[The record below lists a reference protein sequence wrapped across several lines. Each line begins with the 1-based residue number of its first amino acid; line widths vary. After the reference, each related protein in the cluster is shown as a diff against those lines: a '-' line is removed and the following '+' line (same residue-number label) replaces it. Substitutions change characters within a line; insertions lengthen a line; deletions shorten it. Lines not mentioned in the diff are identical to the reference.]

1 MKSTVRTV
9 LFLCFLALAAPAGAS
24 TFLALS
30 QEEMAEQA
38 DAVVLG
44 KVLTVDSYWNAEGTV
59 IVTEAMVEIEEKV
72 LGDTP
77 EHVRLLTFGG
87 EVADYKIEAH
97 GFPTFQKGE
106 RLLVYLEPAKDGFRR
121 VLGYQQGQYRIR
133 KDKQGKDIAVPA
145 LDLGAHVLLKD
156 GTAAPA
162 PRTIA
167 LDQLKSQIRDAA
179 GQAGRTDFQ
188 DLR

>member
-1 MKSTVRTV
+1 MKNAVWTV
-9 LFLCFLALAAPAGAS
+9 LSFCALALAVPAGAS

-30 QEEMAEQA
+30 QEELAEQA

-44 KVLTVDSYWNAEGTV
+44 KVLTVDSYWNAEGTL
-59 IVTEAMVEIEEKV
+59 IVTEAVVEVQEKV
-72 LGDTP
+72 LGETP

-97 GFPTFQKGE
+97 GFPTFEKGE
-106 RLLVYLEPAKDGFRR
+106 RLLVYLEPAQNGFRR

-133 KDKQGKDIAVPA
+133 KDKQGTDVAVPA
-145 LDLGAHVLLKD
+145 LDLGAHVILKD

-162 PRTIA
+162 PRTLA

-179 GQAGRTDFQ
+179 AQVGRTDFQ

>member
-1 MKSTVRTV
+1 MKSTVWIARILYV
-9 LFLCFLALAAPAGAS
+9 LALAAPAGAS

-30 QEEMAEQA
+30 QEELAEQA

-44 KVLTVDSYWNAEGTV
+44 KVLTVDSYWNAEGTL
-59 IVTEAMVEIEEKV
+59 IVTEAVVEVQENV
-72 LGDTP
+72 LGETP

-87 EVADYKIEAH
+87 EAGGYRIEAH
-97 GFPTFQKGE
+97 GFPTFEKGE
-106 RLLVYLEPAKDGFRR
+106 RLLVYLEPARNGFRR

-133 KDKQGKDIAVPA
+133 KDKQGKDVAVPA
-145 LDLGAHVLLKD
+145 LDLGARVILKD

-162 PRTIA
+162 PRTVA
-167 LDQLKSQIRDAA
+167 LDQLKNQIRDAA
-179 GQAGRTDFQ
+179 AQVGRTDFQ

>member
-1 MKSTVRTV
+1 MKNAVRTV
-9 LFLCFLALAAPAGAS
+9 LSLCLPVLAVPAGAS

-30 QEEMAEQA
+30 QQELAEQA

-44 KVLTVDSYWNAEGTV
+44 KVLTVDSYWNAEGTL
-59 IVTEAMVEIEEKV
+59 IVTEAMVEVQEKV
-72 LGDTP
+72 LGETP

-97 GFPTFQKGE
+97 GFPTFEKGE
-106 RLLVYLEPAKDGFRR
+106 RLLVYLEPARNGFRR

-133 KDKQGKDIAVPA
+133 KDKQGKDVAVPA
-145 LDLGAHVLLKD
+145 LDLGAHVVLQD

-162 PRTIA
+162 PRAVA

-179 GQAGRTDFQ
+179 AQVGRTDVQ

>member
-1 MKSTVRTV
+1 MKSTVWTV
-9 LFLCFLALAAPAGAS
+9 LFLCFLALAVPAGAS

-44 KVLTVDSYWNAEGTV
+44 KVLTVDSYWNAAGTV

-87 EVADYKIEAH
+87 EVADYKIVAH

-133 KDKQGKDIAVPA
+133 KDKQGKDIAVPT